1 MALPRESGLAISGST
16 TETIRMNTR
25 MFVDLTSSTL
35 RSNRR
40 MVVEPVLSDDVES
53 GIIYRGDSTAVKRP
67 VRVRLLQ
74 MPRVDDMPENH
85 GFVPI
90 MSTSL
95 IDLIQSMD
103 STALEAIPVRLFRS
117 DRRKIIGAKD
127 YFVCNVTRFVECYDK
142 EKSTV
147 RTLPYGAGVEVRPYV
162 IGPDL
167 VPQGAHIFRLA
178 PGIPY
183 LCISTELRDA
193 MKKAKMLGPQ
203 FGEDIN
209 IFGLLHW

>member
-1 MALPRESGLAISGST
+1 MSVRE
-16 TETIRMNTR
+16 
-25 MFVDLTSSTL
+25 FVDLTASTL
-35 RSNRR
+35 RSNHR
-40 MVVEPVLSDDVES
+40 MLVEPVLSDEAES
-53 GIIYRGDSTAVKRP
+53 GIEYRGDSGAVKPP

-74 MPRVDDMPENH
+74 MPRVEDMPYSI
-85 GFVPI
+85 GSVPI
-90 MSTSL
+90 MSREL
-95 IDLIQSMD
+95 IDFIKMWD
-103 STALEAIPVRLFRS
+103 AKAFEAIPVRLFRS

-162 IGPDL
+162 ISPDL

-193 MKKAKMLGPQ
+193 MKKAKMVGPQ